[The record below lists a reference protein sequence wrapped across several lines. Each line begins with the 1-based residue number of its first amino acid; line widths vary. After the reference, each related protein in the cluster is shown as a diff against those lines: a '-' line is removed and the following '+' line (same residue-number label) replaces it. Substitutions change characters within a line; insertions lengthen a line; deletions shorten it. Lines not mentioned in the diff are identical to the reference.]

1 MIKKYEL
8 RDSDG
13 DLIRIFMSHEEAV
26 KHLTSGDYLVEIKTI
41 QPPKVSLYNLAIK
54 KVGYADF

>member
-8 RDSDG
+8 RDSSG
-13 DLIRIFMSHEEAV
+13 DLVRIFMSHDEAV
-26 KHLTSGDYLVEIKTI
+26 KNLTSGDYLIEIKTI
-41 QPPKVSLYNLAIK
+41 QPPKVSLYNIAVK